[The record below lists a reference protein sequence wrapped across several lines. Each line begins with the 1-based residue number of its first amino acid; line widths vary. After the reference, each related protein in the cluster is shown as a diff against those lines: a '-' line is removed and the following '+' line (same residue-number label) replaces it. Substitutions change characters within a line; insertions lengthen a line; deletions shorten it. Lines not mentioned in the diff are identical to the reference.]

1 VSAARARLAIAPW
14 GESLDELAGVAARAE
29 QAGLDSVWL
38 PELHRSASV
47 SLAAVIAGTRT
58 IRAGTAIMWS
68 FVRSPMVVALE
79 ALDLD
84 ELSDGRLVLGLGSG
98 VKRLNEQWHGVP
110 WERPVAR
117 LREVVRA
124 VRHFIAHAHEGRPME
139 LEGELA
145 TMRIRGYERP
155 FAPRRAVIPIHL
167 AAVGP
172 QMTALAGEVA
182 DGWLGHELGSPAY
195 LRERILPGLHRGLE
209 RAGRERGEL
218 EVVASACC
226 VPHED
231 GAQARRWAAGLVAF
245 YATVRTYE
253 PLFEFHGFLDE
264 AREVQRRFAAGEPE
278 RMAAAVPDAM
288 VDALTCAGRPEEV
301 RARLADYDGL
311 ADCVKA
317 SPPTHFVAPEV
328 TRHVQE
334 GILELAGAR

>member
-1 VSAARARLAIAPW
+1 MSSTPVRLALAPW
-14 GESLDELAGVAARAE
+14 GDSLAELAHVSARAE
-29 QAGLDSVWL
+29 SAGLDSVWL

-47 SLAAVIAGTRT
+47 SLTAVIAATHS

-68 FVRSPMVVALE
+68 FVRSPMVIALE

-84 ELSDGRLVLGLGSG
+84 ELSQGRLVLGLGTG
-98 VKRLNEQWHGVP
+98 VRRLNEQWHGVT

-117 LREVVRA
+117 LREVVHA
-124 VRHFIAHAHEGRPME
+124 VRHFIAHSHEGRPID

-145 TMRIRGYERP
+145 PMRIGGYERP
-155 FAPRRAVIPIHL
+155 FPPCRTAIPIHM

-172 QMTALAGEVA
+172 QMTALAGEIA

-195 LRERILPGLHRGLE
+195 LRERILPNLHRGLE
-209 RAGRERGEL
+209 RAGRQRREL

-226 VPHED
+226 VPYED

-253 PLFEFHGFLDE
+253 PLFEFHGFLDQ
-264 AREVQRRFAAGEPE
+264 AREVQRRFVAGEAE
-278 RMAAAVPDAM
+278 SMVDAVPDAM
-288 VDALTCAGRPEEV
+288 VDALTCAGRPDEV
-301 RARLADYDGL
+301 RARLAEYDGL

-317 SPPTHFVAPEV
+317 SPPTHFVPAEV

-334 GILELAGAR
+334 GILELVGAR